1 MPTIYKVRDPV
12 DRNQWF
18 VESHSKARKLQLE
31 KGENVT
37 VEPLEY
43 QYKWQ
48 ITVMLN
54 NAYDEGR
61 NDVSSG
67 MD

>member
-12 DRNQWF
+12 GRNQLF
-18 VESHSKARKLQLE
+18 VESRPKARKLQLQM
-31 KGENVT
+31 GENAT

-61 NDVSSG
+61 DDVSSG